1 MAKFKPSKRFFLI
14 GLGVLA
20 GVLLLYG
27 LLRMK
32 FGPFLP
38 EAVDKNLPD
47 VIIFA
52 AVGVM
57 LWNRQIRKDE
67 SERERRKSRNSRMRP
82 GPRVRSMP
90 RRRGRGPMPPT
101 EAPAPGSFDLLSP
114 DAIAAA
120 VEGGLGLGT
129 DGTISAYPSYVNRVY
144 GLRCDDDRELVA
156 KFYRPGRWSREAIL
170 DEHRFLADA
179 SRAELPVALP
189 LALVGGDSLG
199 ELLLE
204 DELGESVFLFALF
217 PKMGGRNFDAESEED
232 WLRLGSLLGRLHAV
246 GDAGDAPHRARC
258 SPDRLTRPLLREL
271 FDQGL
276 VHPDLAP
283 ELEDICEEVL
293 SSLEP
298 RFADLKFRRIH
309 GDCHRGN
316 ILDRPGE
323 GLYVIDFDDMM
334 TGPAVQDLWLL
345 LPDHAEKCRRELG
358 LLVEGYETFLPFD
371 RRELGLVEGL
381 RFMRMVYFLAWRAR
395 QRNDSWFRESF
406 PRLGKQGL
414 LDLRDPGPPGPG
426 RAELGR
432 PGSGSLKD
440 PSRRKPPAISIF
452 PPEGS

>member
-1 MAKFKPSKRFFLI
+1 
-14 GLGVLA
+14 
-20 GVLLLYG
+20 
-27 LLRMK
+27 
-32 FGPFLP
+32 
-38 EAVDKNLPD
+38 
-47 VIIFA
+47 
-52 AVGVM
+52 
-57 LWNRQIRKDE
+57 
-67 SERERRKSRNSRMRP
+67 
-82 GPRVRSMP
+82 
-90 RRRGRGPMPPT
+90 MPPT

-179 SRAELPVALP
+179 SRAELPVAVP
-189 LALVGGDSLG
+189 LALIGGESLG

-204 DELGESVFLFALF
+204 DELGENSFFFALF

-246 GDAGDAPHRARC
+246 GDTGDAPHRARC
-258 SPDRLTRPLLREL
+258 SPDLLTRPLLREL

-276 VHPDLAP
+276 VHPDLIS
-283 ELEDICEEVL
+283 EFEDICEEVL

-298 RFADLKFRRIH
+298 GFEGLKFRRIH

-345 LPDHAEKCRRELG
+345 LPDHAEKCRHELG
-358 LLVEGYETFLPFD
+358 LLVEGYETFLPFN

-406 PRLGKQGL
+406 PDWGSKAFWISELQ
-414 LDLRDPGPPGPG
+414 DLRDQ
-426 RAELGR
+426 AELTLVGADHHD
-432 PGSGSLKD
+432 SN
-440 PSRRKPPAISIF
+440 
-452 PPEGS
+452 